1 MDTPKAV
8 QDKAKSTGV
17 VITVDGIS
25 IRMASQGEVTRSEA
39 AGLVKSLR
47 RQGLPASF
55 FPVGHESAQ
64 NVLKVV
70 NESSSVRRFLEM

>member
-1 MDTPKAV
+1 MDTPV
-8 QDKAKSTGV
+8 DVRDKAKTTGV
-17 VITVDGIS
+17 VVTVHGTS
-25 IRMASQGEVTRSEA
+25 IRLATQGEITRNEA
-39 AGLVKSLR
+39 AGLIKSLR

-70 NESSSVRRFLEM
+70 NESSSIRRFLEA